1 MALPPTIADMAGS
14 LGGMFSGQPPGPP
27 PPPPGH
33 PGQASLLQAAPGA
46 PRPSNS
52 TLVDELES
60 SFEVSRA
67 VGVLVQPSE
76 VARATA
82 CLGGPCVPWMPG
94 VGEPK
99 PPAEAG
105 CRPCPSGA
113 LRCPCTRGLSG
124 DNSQS
129 LGALWIPAGV
139 QLCGS
144 GWSWSSLERSLSP
157 ELLRVQFLN
166 GS

>member
-1 MALPPTIADMAGS
+1 MALPPAIADMAGS

-82 CLGGPCVPWMPG
+82 CLCGPCVPWMPG

-105 CRPCPSGA
+105 CRPCPSGG

-124 DNSQS
+124 KKKT
-129 LGALWIPAGV
+129 
-139 QLCGS
+139 
-144 GWSWSSLERSLSP
+144 
-157 ELLRVQFLN
+157 LRVSGLFGFQPAFSSVGPVGAGLPW
-166 GS
+166 SVSFRLSSSEFSF